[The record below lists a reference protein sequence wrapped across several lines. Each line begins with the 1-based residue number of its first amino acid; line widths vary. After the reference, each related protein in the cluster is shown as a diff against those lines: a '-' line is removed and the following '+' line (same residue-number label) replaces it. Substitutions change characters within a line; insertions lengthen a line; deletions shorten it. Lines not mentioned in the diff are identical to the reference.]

1 MRNQILINRYKDS
14 CSKIQQ
20 ILQYPK
26 PARLYPAGVCK
37 FTCLG
42 WFNSF
47 CSNTLRNDPN
57 ASSPTM
63 NISNGVQGAG
73 KIDVPQFQTLMLPL
87 LKVMSCG
94 HEMTTVQMR
103 DGVAI
108 NLFMTA
114 EALNQHLPTGT
125 QNAFHNRMGW
135 AISFLY
141 KACILK
147 RPRRET
153 YIISEI
159 GKQVLLE
166 HPVEIDAEFLRSY
179 DNFNKFHDSP
189 SGEYESLVPAY
200 ITNKQLN
207 KECEININP
216 RKIHHLR
223 IKITTQNIQ
232 AYYLNLID

>member
-1 MRNQILINRYKDS
+1 M
-14 CSKIQQ
+14 
-20 ILQYPK
+20 QYPK

-37 FTCLG
+37 FTRPG

-47 CSNTLRNDPN
+47 CSNTLRNGPN
-57 ASSPTM
+57 YSSPTM
-63 NISNGVQGAG
+63 NISNGLQGAG

-87 LKVMSCG
+87 LKVMGGG
-94 HEMTTVQMR
+94 HEMSTIQIR
-103 DGVAI
+103 DAVAG
-108 NLFMTA
+108 NLEMTA
-114 EALNQHLPTGT
+114 KTLNQHLPTGA
-125 QNAFHNRMGW
+125 QNAFNNQMGW
-135 AISFLY
+135 AITFLY
-141 KACILK
+141 KACLLK
-147 RPRRET
+147 RPRREI
-153 YIISEI
+153 YIITEI

-179 DNFNKFHDSP
+179 DNFNKFCDSP

-223 IKITTQNIQ
+223 VKITTQNVQ
-232 AYYLNLID
+232 VYYLNLID

>member
-1 MRNQILINRYKDS
+1 
-14 CSKIQQ
+14 
-20 ILQYPK
+20 
-26 PARLYPAGVCK
+26 
-37 FTCLG
+37 
-42 WFNSF
+42 
-47 CSNTLRNDPN
+47 
-57 ASSPTM
+57 M
-63 NISNGVQGAG
+63 NISNGLQGAG

-87 LKVMSCG
+87 LKVMGGG
-94 HEMTTVQMR
+94 HEMSTIQIR
-103 DGVAI
+103 DGVAN
-108 NLFMTA
+108 NLEMTA

-141 KACILK
+141 KACLLK
-147 RPRRET
+147 RPRREI

-179 DNFNKFHDSP
+179 DNFNKFCDSP
-189 SGEYESLVPAY
+189 SGEYESLVHAY

-223 IKITTQNIQ
+223 VKITTQNVKV
-232 AYYLNLID
+232 YYLNLID